1 LAYLPDTWLDD
12 IMEGHKTKI
21 TEEEME
27 MLMAGVSEYEF
38 DEF

>member
-1 LAYLPDTWLDD
+1 MTSWKAT
-12 IMEGHKTKI
+12 KQKI
-21 TEEEME
+21 TDEEME